1 MKNLNGKVIALT
13 GAGSGIGRC
22 LAIQLA
28 QHGSHLSLSDVDEA
42 GLKETKEL
50 LSQDIVVSTHIVDVA
65 DREQVYAWAENTV
78 KDHGHVDCIINN
90 AGVASTASIEEI
102 RYEDFNWVFNVVF
115 YGVLYGTKA
124 FLPHLK
130 QRPDAHIVNISSVN
144 GFVATPRNG
153 AYACAK
159 HAVKALNQTLQQEL
173 RGTSV
178 NITSVHPGGVKTN
191 IARNARSY
199 DSKETPSRTRL

>member
-1 MKNLNGKVIALT
+1 MKNLNEKVIALT

-65 DREQVYAWAENTV
+65 DREQVYAWAENTI

-90 AGVASTASIEEI
+90 AGVHPLQA
-102 RYEDFNWVFNVVF
+102 
-115 YGVLYGTKA
+115 
-124 FLPHLK
+124 LK
-130 QRPDAHIVNISSVN
+130 
-144 GFVATPRNG
+144 
-153 AYACAK
+153 
-159 HAVKALNQTLQQEL
+159 
-173 RGTSV
+173 
-178 NITSVHPGGVKTN
+178 
-191 IARNARSY
+191 
-199 DSKETPSRTRL
+199 RLVMRILIGCLT